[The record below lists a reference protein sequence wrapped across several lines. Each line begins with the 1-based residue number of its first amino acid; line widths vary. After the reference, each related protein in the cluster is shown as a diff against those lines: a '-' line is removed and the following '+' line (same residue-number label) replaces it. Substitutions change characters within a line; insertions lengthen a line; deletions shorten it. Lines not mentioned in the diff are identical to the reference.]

1 MKKIL
6 LFSLKL
12 IIIWIFCWSI
22 FLLIKLLTDSYINLD
37 VSNKNITVIKKN
49 SKEIIIPY
57 IYTYSDNKKIID
69 YEKWT
74 DWKIHTIEK
83 LEKRIEK
90 KYWNNMKKNN
100 LLYDMFFDKQTK
112 KWYEINLNN
121 LWKFN
126 FVDLLETFSSA
137 PYYDKKNNTLYVFSH
152 SSWKIINIWK
162 DYFDMK
168 VWDEFDFL
176 DYDWNITDE
185 YFVENRDI
193 VPKNQFYDDI
203 FLNTIKNRVVLVT
216 CYPLNSTAKRLYL
229 TLKKKEPINEQINK
243 SLES

>member
-1 MKKIL
+1 
-6 LFSLKL
+6 
-12 IIIWIFCWSI
+12 
-22 FLLIKLLTDSYINLD
+22 
-37 VSNKNITVIKKN
+37 
-49 SKEIIIPY
+49 
-57 IYTYSDNKKIID
+57 
-69 YEKWT
+69 
-74 DWKIHTIEK
+74 
-83 LEKRIEK
+83 
-90 KYWNNMKKNN
+90 
-100 LLYDMFFDKQTK
+100 
-112 KWYEINLNN
+112 
-121 LWKFN
+121 
-126 FVDLLETFSSA
+126 
-137 PYYDKKNNTLYVFSH
+137 
-152 SSWKIINIWK
+152 
-162 DYFDMK
+162 MK